1 MTNFITTP
9 SRALAVIISDNCNIP
24 TPNLLA
30 IGLNTTALA
39 SKLIDSNAEFIKN
52 GVNLVNV
59 GDVVYCYT
67 TGKGATITKV
77 VDKFTLILNADVFEG
92 GTGIDYFIYQ
102 QSPLTGAQN
111 EGCLLY
117 VKSIVTNGGIADI
130 TTAGNDRV
138 VLLGLSTGVLP
149 VKVKKLWKGSTDG
162 LDDLSLIALW

>member
-9 SRALAVIISDNCNIP
+9 SRALAVIISDNCDIP

-30 IGLNTTALA
+30 IGLNTTDVA

-67 TGKGATITKV
+67 TNKAATIIKV
-77 VDKFTLILNADVFEG
+77 ADKFSLILNADVFEG
-92 GTGIDYFIYQ
+92 NTDIDYLIYQ
-102 QSPLTGAQN
+102 QSPLTGSQN

-117 VKSIVTNGGIADI
+117 FEASGVIGRANV
-130 TTAGNDRV
+130 TTAGNDV
-138 VLLGLSTGVLP
+138 VRFYGLSSGVLP
-149 VKVKKLWKGSTDG
+149 VKVKKLWADG
-162 LDDLSLIALW
+162 TVNISSPIALW